1 MTDSNILASNAT
13 IKKSQEEVL
22 FNTKGQ
28 YTKEESNTHAGSANL
43 KQLQRGILLN
53 TKKLHMKKSI
63 ICLVN
68 ANMGSKTN
76 NYQYYDYV
84 LAIRA
89 LTNILASNATIKK
102 IQEEVLFNTKGQY
115 TKEESNTHA
124 GSANLKQLQRGIL
137 LNTKKL
143 HMKKS
148 IICLVNANM
157 GSKTNNYQYYDY
169 VLAIR
174 ALTYICKIM
183 SVKKILGGYV

>member
-84 LAIRA
+84 YL
-89 LTNILASNATIKK
+89 
-102 IQEEVLFNTKGQY
+102 
-115 TKEESNTHA
+115 
-124 GSANLKQLQRGIL
+124 
-137 LNTKKL
+137 
-143 HMKKS
+143 
-148 IICLVNANM
+148 
-157 GSKTNNYQYYDY
+157 
-169 VLAIR
+169 
-174 ALTYICKIM
+174 
-183 SVKKILGGYV
+183 

>member
-1 MTDSNILASNAT
+1 MEVLLNKKWQYMTDSNILASNAT

-89 LTNILASNATIKK
+89 LT
-102 IQEEVLFNTKGQY
+102 
-115 TKEESNTHA
+115 
-124 GSANLKQLQRGIL
+124 
-137 LNTKKL
+137 
-143 HMKKS
+143 
-148 IICLVNANM
+148 
-157 GSKTNNYQYYDY
+157 
-169 VLAIR
+169 
-174 ALTYICKIM
+174 YICKIM